1 MVGIVLVSHS
11 KKVAEGIEELARE
24 MVPREIPLIS
34 IGGDEDDRI
43 GTDIDEIIDAVESV
57 YNEDGVMIIGDVG
70 SSLVNSKEALNIL
83 ELEGYKNV
91 AVSNAPLVE
100 GGIIAA
106 VEANLG
112 KDLQQIK
119 YKVESKRIIDWI

>member
-24 MVPREIPLIS
+24 MVPREIPLVS
-34 IGGDEDDRI
+34 IGGDEDGRI
-43 GTDIDEIIDAVESV
+43 GTDIDEIIEAVESV
-57 YNEDGVMIIGDVG
+57 YGEEGVMVIGDVG
-70 SSLVNSKEALNIL
+70 SSLVNSKEALDVL
-83 ELEGYKNV
+83 ELEGYEKV

-112 KDLQQIK
+112 KSLQEIK
-119 YKVESKRIIDWI
+119 QKVESKRIIDWI

>member
-11 KKVAEGIEELARE
+11 AKVAEGIEELAWE
-24 MVPREIPLIS
+24 MVPRKIPLVC
-34 IGGDEDDRI
+34 IGGDEDGRM
-43 GTDIDEIIDAVESV
+43 GTNIDEIIEAVEKV
-57 YNEDGVMIIGDVG
+57 YSKEGVIIIGDVG
-70 SSLVNSKEALNIL
+70 SSLANSKEALAIL
-83 ELEGYKNV
+83 ELEGYDNL

-112 KDLQQIK
+112 KSLSQIK
-119 YKVESKRIIDWI
+119 QKVESKRIIDWI